1 MQQCVRYRRLSL
13 DRLGCMSAG
22 VPLIPTREEGDV
34 IVQKKSR
41 IRHLFR
47 GCYVQQCVRYRRFS
61 LDGLHERGGPGD
73 PGAGK
78 SGEGLRRNTG
88 TVTFGATEEGEE
100 QLSALELK
108 HFRTLHSRY
117 VCIHVVCALAVCVR
131 RHGLWCL
138 K

>member
-13 DRLGCMSAG
+13 DRLHERG

-41 IRHLFR
+41 MRHLFR

-78 SGEGLRRNTG
+78 IAEGLRRNT
-88 TVTFGATEEGEE
+88 
-100 QLSALELK
+100 
-108 HFRTLHSRY
+108 
-117 VCIHVVCALAVCVR
+117 
-131 RHGLWCL
+131 
-138 K
+138 